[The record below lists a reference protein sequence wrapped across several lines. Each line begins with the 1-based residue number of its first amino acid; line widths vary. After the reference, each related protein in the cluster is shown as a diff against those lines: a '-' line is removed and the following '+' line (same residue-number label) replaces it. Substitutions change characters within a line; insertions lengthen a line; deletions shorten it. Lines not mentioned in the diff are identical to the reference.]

1 MTTRVLVA
9 DDQDLIRGGLIALFG
24 AAPGLD
30 VVGEARDGEQAVALA
45 ARTRPDVILMDIRMP
60 VLDGIEAT
68 RRILAAPGEH
78 GPRVLVLTTF
88 DLDEYVYTALQEG
101 AAGFLLKDTPP
112 QRIIAAVH
120 TVAAGDI
127 LIAPRITQRLVE
139 AYARQHRAAA
149 VRTHRVKDL
158 TARETEVLRLVAG
171 GLSNTQIAERLVL
184 SEATVKTHVKRMMSK
199 LMLSSRA
206 QAVVAAYESGLVI
219 PNDAP
224 GTRSG
229 GPFQ

>member
-1 MTTRVLVA
+1 MTRVLVA

-24 AAPGLD
+24 AAPGLE

-45 ARTRPDVILMDIRMP
+45 ARTRPDVVLMDIRMP

-78 GPRVLVLTTF
+78 RPRVLVLTTF

-149 VRTHRVKDL
+149 IRTHQVKEL

-184 SEATVKTHVKRMMSK
+184 SEATVKTHVKRVMSK

-219 PNDAP
+219 PNGAP
-224 GTRSG
+224 GAEDD